1 MSAETEV
8 NLVSE
13 RVVQIL
19 ADVLNIALDEIHP
32 GSRMLYDLGAS
43 SIYITE
49 LVAVF
54 QENFRIELTYI
65 EVERCETVASL
76 CRSLKLV
83 RKRSKT
89 PEW

>member
-13 RVVQIL
+13 RVVRIL

-54 QENFRIELTYI
+54 QRQFRIELTYI
-65 EVERCETVASL
+65 EVERCETVAELVSL
-76 CRSLKLV
+76 VEARAKAIQD
-83 RKRSKT
+83 
-89 PEW
+89 P

>member
-8 NLVSE
+8 DLISE
-13 RVVQIL
+13 RVVRIL

-49 LVAVF
+49 LVAAF
-54 QENFRIELTYI
+54 QRRFRIELTYI
-65 EVERCETVASL
+65 EVERCETVAELVSL
-76 CRSLKLV
+76 VETHAKAIQD
-83 RKRSKT
+83 
-89 PEW
+89 P